1 MKKFYQWVLAA
12 TLTCGLMTL
21 TSCQGLVDAI
31 FGEDAQ
37 PAESSKPS
45 TEPEKYDAKTT
56 PLTLKALVANAVVH
70 IDLMDELKLSSVEYS
85 TDGKTW
91 TALSSY
97 HQEIKLAAVGDKVM
111 LRGSN
116 GSYATADKYTRIYC
130 TSAAATRGEG
140 MDLAICQLVGNIMSL
155 IEKEG
160 FSSIDDLRENYTFR
174 RLFNESGVDCEPD
187 EILHLVSGKLTTGC
201 FEETFKGNTCM
212 KVAPRLEADE
222 LVDRCYVGTFED
234 CSNVSAVVMLATKVA
249 EGTTIDACVKNMVN
263 NAGKESGKENVI
275 FVDKDSKID
284 VEEVKAAA
292 GGWKVKKVESSLNIN
307 YEELGKIDDAELLD
321 EPDETEDD
329 IIAGSNTPLVTEGF
343 AFDGTI
349 KYAVTDDRTK
359 PTSTEGFSAQVPTAE
374 KLEAGTYY
382 VWYYVE
388 GDVNHFDTEIT
399 GPIEVTVKAATKPA
413 AKVTTAPTAKTVTT
427 SSAGADYIINAGTT
441 SEGTLKYA
449 LTANNSQPNDDQFSE
464 KVPTVA
470 DMKAA
475 LEGEGFEFG
484 SKVYVW
490 YKVSGDDTHSDSE
503 IAGPI
508 EVTVTDAND

>member
-130 TSAAATRGEG
+130 TSASAATRGSTRG
-140 MDLAICQLVGNIMSL
+140 MTEAICQLVGNIMSL

-160 FSSIDDLRENYTFR
+160 FSSIDDLRENFTFR
-174 RLFNESGVDCEPD
+174 RLFNESGVDVELD

-201 FEETFKGNTCM
+201 FEETFKGNECM

-275 FVDKDSKID
+275 YVNKDSKINM
-284 VEEVKAAA
+284 KAAA
-292 GGWKVKKVESSLNIN
+292 GGWNLVKVE
-307 YEELGKIDDAELLD
+307 KDATTDKFKALPPARILD
-321 EPDETEDD
+321 EPEATEGD
-329 IIAGSNTPLVTEGF
+329 IIAGTETELVKEGLIIG
-343 AFDGTI
+343 GTVMY
-349 KYAVTDDRTK
+349 KVTDTDEE
-359 PTSTEGFSAQVPTAE
+359 PTSTEGFSEDVPTAE
-374 KLEAGTYY
+374 REAGTYY

-388 GDVNHFDTEIT
+388 GDENYNSTRIT

-413 AKVTTAPTAKTVTT
+413 ATVTTAPTAKTVTT
-427 SSAGADYIINAGTT
+427 SSADADAIINAGTT

-464 KVPTVA
+464 NVPTVA
-470 DMKAA
+470 DMLTTLGNEY
-475 LEGEGFEFG
+475 LEGD

-490 YKVSGDDTHSDSE
+490 YKVFGDDTHSDSE